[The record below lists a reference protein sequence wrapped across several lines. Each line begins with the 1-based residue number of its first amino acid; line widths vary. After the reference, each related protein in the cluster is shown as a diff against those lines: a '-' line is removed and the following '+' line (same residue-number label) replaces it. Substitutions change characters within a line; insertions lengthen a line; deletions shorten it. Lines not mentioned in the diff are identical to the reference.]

1 LRTIRKQYQKTP
13 CSMHFHITNKK
24 IQKAYLFNVS
34 VLCNVIC
41 VCHSITWCAHRQI
54 FVNLFFNFLVEKAS
68 AEIFLQK
75 HTYILHS
82 PPWTSKQQHLPS
94 LVLWRW
100 GFEIFRCARNFTST
114 LMSCL
119 YYREKCCEFRAVYM
133 DTGKCVI
140 KKAFAYKIR
149 T

>member
-1 LRTIRKQYQKTP
+1 MYNKKTIPKNTLQHAFPHYKQ
-13 CSMHFHITNKK
+13 K
-24 IQKAYLFNVS
+24 IQKSDCINVS

-54 FVNLFFNFLVEKAS
+54 FVNLFFTFLVEKAS

-94 LVLWRW
+94 FVLWRWW

-133 DTGKCVI
+133 DTGKCAI